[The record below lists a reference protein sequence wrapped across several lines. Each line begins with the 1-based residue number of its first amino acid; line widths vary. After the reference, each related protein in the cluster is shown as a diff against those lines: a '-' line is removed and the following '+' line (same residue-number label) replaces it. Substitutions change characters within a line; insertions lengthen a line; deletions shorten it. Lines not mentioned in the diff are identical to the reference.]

1 MSSKFGLMDDADDVV
16 ARPEGKIDLSGFAP
30 VQKRSPVDLAEV
42 DAAAAPHGFVSR
54 EATPRITELTVSGRR
69 RRAVPAEP
77 TRYLAVRMVQ
87 SQYDRFIGYADRYQ
101 LTYHDAIK
109 KLLDAAGE

>member
-1 MSSKFGLMDDADDVV
+1 MDDADEGL
-16 ARPEGKIDLSGFAP
+16 RPSDGKIDLSEFAP
-30 VQKRSPVDLAEV
+30 VKKRSPVDLAAV

-54 EATPRITELTVSGRR
+54 EATPRVAESITPGRR

-77 TRYLAVRMVQ
+77 VRHLAVRMVE
-87 SQYDRFIGYADRYQ
+87 SQYDRFVGYADRYQ

>member
-1 MSSKFGLMDDADDVV
+1 MNSKFGLMDDADVIGQS
-16 ARPEGKIDLSGFAP
+16 EGKIDLSGFAP
-30 VQKRSPVDLAEV
+30 VQKRSPIDLVEV

-54 EATPRITELTVSGRR
+54 EAAPVATETAAPGRR

-77 TRYLAVRMVQ
+77 TRHLAVRMVV
-87 SQYDRFIGYADRYQ
+87 SQYDRFVGYADRYK
-101 LTYHDAIK
+101 LTYHDTIK

>member
-1 MSSKFGLMDDADDVV
+1 MSSKFGLMDDADEAVT
-16 ARPEGKIDLSGFAP
+16 PLEGRIDLSGFAP

-54 EATPRITELTVSGRR
+54 EATPRITESTPPGRR

-77 TRYLAVRMVQ
+77 VRHLAVRMVE
-87 SQYDRFIGYADRYQ
+87 SQYDRFVGYADRYQ